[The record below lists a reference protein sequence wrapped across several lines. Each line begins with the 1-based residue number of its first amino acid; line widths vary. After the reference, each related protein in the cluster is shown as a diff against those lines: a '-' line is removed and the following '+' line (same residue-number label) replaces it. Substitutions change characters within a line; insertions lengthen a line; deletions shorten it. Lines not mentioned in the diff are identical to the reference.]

1 MRYKTRGSNYAW
13 ILQLPVCQQLA
24 YFSIFLELS
33 IIDMSDKKILT
44 SNQELTEKIVNSPK
58 KIYSEASKQIYVI
71 QKSAILNGYAKR
83 SHKLSKMRIIL
94 LTEFLQMK
102 LYEAFL
108 EAAPQAILQV
118 MIVFR
123 RGFSDP
129 IDIFTITTSLL
140 SLTMCATDLFWKFP
154 TQVSDS

>member
-1 MRYKTRGSNYAW
+1 M
-13 ILQLPVCQQLA
+13 
-24 YFSIFLELS
+24 
-33 IIDMSDKKILT
+33 IDMSDKKILT
-44 SNQELTEKIVNSPK
+44 SNQELTEKVVNSPK
-58 KIYSEASKQIYVI
+58 KKYSEASKQIFVI
-71 QKSAILNGYAKR
+71 QKSAIFNGYAKR
-83 SHKLSKMRIIL
+83 CDKLSRMRISL
-94 LTEFLQMK
+94 LNEFLQMK

-129 IDIFTITTSLL
+129 MDIFTITTSLL

-154 TQVSDS
+154 TQVSDYSLIRIYSHGQ